1 MRLPTLF
8 WKVFF
13 SKDHALHPLLS
24 LSNQGSRKN
33 AAIKWF
39 CSTFWRG
46 GLDRETLKRLG
57 STYFE
62 SLHFAVSKTL
72 LEMLKTFQWSKT
84 QHSSIVW
91 RSNRKSCFSMWQQLR
106 RVKNSAESV
115 LAAQYFSTM
124 LPTDSKYVR
133 VHTDAQWRFC
143 LFLLIW
149 TVRLVLE
156 FESLRADLDKRILA
170 TP

>member
-1 MRLPTLF
+1 
-8 WKVFF
+8 
-13 SKDHALHPLLS
+13 
-24 LSNQGSRKN
+24 
-33 AAIKWF
+33 
-39 CSTFWRG
+39 
-46 GLDRETLKRLG
+46 
-57 STYFE
+57 
-62 SLHFAVSKTL
+62 
-72 LEMLKTFQWSKT
+72 
-84 QHSSIVW
+84 
-91 RSNRKSCFSMWQQLR
+91 MWQQLR